1 MKRYKKQFLGLDTAE
16 SSFQNAQ
23 VILLPLSYEGGV
35 SYGRGAA
42 KGPDAVIDASCYLE
56 LYDEVLDAEP
66 YTRGICT
73 VEPPEIPPDPH
84 DMTQKVYETTK
95 AILEKDKFVILIG
108 GDHSITPGYCR
119 ALQEKYET
127 LSVIQFDAHA
137 DLRRSYE
144 GSGFS
149 HACVMSRIR
158 EITTDTLQI
167 GIRSLSGEEAQRV
180 TEENIS
186 ICTMNDYRKECF
198 SLHASLEQLPDP
210 VFITFDV
217 DVFDWSVIRSTGTPE
232 PGGFFW
238 HEAISLL
245 QEIFSVKRVVGFDIV
260 ELVGDDNDRN
270 SSFAA
275 AKLIY
280 KVIGFSGFIQKLL
293 G

>member
-1 MKRYKKQFLGLDTAE
+1 MKRYKKQFLGLDAAE
-16 SSFQNAQ
+16 TSFQNAK
-23 VILLPLSYEGGV
+23 VVLLPLCYEGGV

-42 KGPDAVIDASCYLE
+42 QGPDAIINASCYLE

-66 YTRGICT
+66 YTVGICT
-73 VEPPEIPPDPH
+73 VEPPEIPADPH
-84 DMTQKVYETTK
+84 DMVQKVYETTK
-95 AILEKDKFVILIG
+95 SILGKGKFVILIG
-108 GDHSITPGYCR
+108 GDHSVTPGYCR
-119 ALQEKYET
+119 ALQEKYHT

-144 GSGFS
+144 GSEFS

-180 TEENIS
+180 KEEDIS
-186 ICTMNDYRKECF
+186 ICTMNDYRKGYF
-198 SLHASLEQLPDP
+198 SLRSSLKQLPDP

-280 KVIGFSGFIQKLL
+280 KVIGFNGFIQKL
-293 G
+293 